1 MLSQGV
7 GVGNSSVSSVSSV
20 SVSGAAIPVA
30 PALGIGQGS
39 GSGQGLQ
46 PPSQVRKKEKRKIF
60 GPKIFC
66 LVDFWNINQI
76 IWTKKGEKKE

>member
-7 GVGNSSVSSVSSV
+7 GVGGVGNS